1 MKTFL
6 IRYPLSADNSKDK
19 ERKMIK
25 SKLIIA
31 LVVAFSI
38 MFFAKPL
45 LSEEGYKV
53 QYVALFSQNDLSFDK
68 LKGYDIVRLKE
79 VGFLAEP
86 GKPMLPSKE
95 VKIALPSGMTVKSVS
110 VVDAKKEEILGEYN
124 ILPSQ
129 PPLRIGVSD
138 KDVDFVEPDKQIYT
152 SSQPYPSK
160 LVEFDHQTD
169 LAGQGIAVI
178 QLYPLQ
184 YVPSEKRL
192 TLYTSITLVI
202 EGVGGYQCGD
212 YLSPNISEKG
222 GETYETMIKN
232 MVQNPQDV
240 QLNVGLNM
248 STSMVPPGGPFDHVI
263 ITAST
268 YASSFQPLVDWH
280 TQKGVRDTVLTTT
293 WIYATYSGTTNQ
305 QKIRNFII
313 DANSSWGT
321 TYFLMGGENETVPFM
336 YRTYYSE
343 STPSDEYYS
352 DFDDDWT
359 NEVYVGRVSV
369 GSTIEVT
376 TFVNK
381 VLKYEKDPPRTNYP
395 LDVLLIGMDV
405 DASTREELMKENIAS
420 YIPAR
425 FNVTRV
431 YDSQTTNH
439 RTATINALNAGQN
452 LVNHADHANTD
463 VMCTGDYHHGW
474 GIYSS
479 DVDALTNNDQTSIV
493 VSLGCQPNHMDANDC
508 IAEHFVVYNPNQGG
522 LAFAGNTRNGLYYA
536 GDPYSLSAGLDKQW
550 WVSLFSHNMYI
561 LGQTLADA
569 KHNFDHS
576 DNYEKHCEW
585 EFNLLG
591 EPEMPIW
598 TDAPDSFAV
607 TCPSAIPMGTS
618 SFSVHVED
626 ADTPAPVNLAYV
638 CLWKVNEV
646 YLRGYTDATGDITLS
661 PSPSTEG
668 TMYVT
673 VSKHNYLPSQQQ
685 VNVTGYMI
693 GDANGDRM
701 IDITDIVY
709 LMNYL
714 FVGGPAPETLATG
727 DANCDGVVDDADVV
741 YLINYLFTGGPLPA
755 C

>member
-6 IRYPLSADNSKDK
+6 IRYFLSAHNSKDK
-19 ERKMIK
+19 ERQMIK
-25 SKLIIA
+25 SELIIA
-31 LVVAFSI
+31 LLVALSI

-79 VGFLAEP
+79 VGFLAEL

-95 VKIALPSGMTVKSVS
+95 VKIALPSGMIVRSVS
-110 VVDAKKEEILGEYN
+110 VVDTKKEEILGEYN
-124 ILPSQ
+124 IFPSQ
-129 PPLRIGVSD
+129 PPLKTDNSNTN
-138 KDVDFVEPDKQIYT
+138 VDFVQPDNATYT

-160 LVEFDHQTD
+160 LVEFVRQSD

-178 QLYPLQ
+178 EVYPLQ
-184 YVPSEKRL
+184 YVPAEKRL
-192 TLYTSITLVI
+192 TFYTSITLVI
-202 EGVGGYQCGD
+202 EGEGGYECGD

-222 GETYETMIKN
+222 RETYEKMIKD

-240 QLNVGLNM
+240 QLNVGLKM
-248 STSMVPPGGPFDHVI
+248 STSTVPPGGPFDHVI
-263 ITAST
+263 ITSSS

-293 WIYATYSGTTNQ
+293 WIYATYTGTTNQ

-369 GSTIEVT
+369 GSTTEVT

-420 YIPAR
+420 YIPR
-425 FNVTRV
+425 WFNVTKV

-463 VMCTGDYHHGW
+463 VMCTGYVHHGW
-474 GIYSS
+474 EIYNS

-493 VSLGCQPNHMDANDC
+493 VSLGCQTNHMDVNDC
-508 IAEHFVVYNPNQGG
+508 IAEHLVIYNPDQAGV
-522 LAFAGNTRNGLYYA
+522 AFTGNTRDGLYYS

-550 WVSLFSHNMYI
+550 WVSLFSHNVYI

-569 KHNFDHS
+569 KHNFDNS

-598 TDAPDSFAV
+598 TNAPDSFAV
-607 TCPSAIPMGTS
+607 TCPSSIPPGTS
-618 SFSVHVED
+618 SFPVHVED
-626 ADTPAPVNLAYV
+626 ADTHAPVNSAYV
-638 CLWKVNEV
+638 CLWKANEI
-646 YLRGYTDATGDITLS
+646 YLTGYTDASGDITFN
-661 PSPSTEG
+661 PSPPTEG
-668 TMYVT
+668 TMYATVT
-673 VSKHNYLPSQQQ
+673 IHNYIPYQQG
-685 VNVTGYMI
+685 VVIAGVMS
-693 GDANGDRM
+693 GDANGDGA
-701 IDITDIVY
+701 INTS
-709 LMNYL
+709 
-714 FVGGPAPETLATG
+714 
-727 DANCDGVVDDADVV
+727 DVV
-741 YLINYLFTGGPLPA
+741 YLINYLFISGPVPQSLEAGDANCDGNINGSDVVYLLNYLFINGPPPG

>member
-1 MKTFL
+1 
-6 IRYPLSADNSKDK
+6 
-19 ERKMIK
+19 MIK
-25 SKLIIA
+25 SKLIMVL
-31 LVVAFSI
+31 LVVLFI
-38 MFFAKPL
+38 MSFAKPL

-53 QYVALFSQNDLSFDK
+53 QYVALFSQNDLLFDK
-68 LKGYDIVRLKE
+68 LKGYDMVRLKD
-79 VGFLAEP
+79 VGFLSEL

-95 VKIALPSGMTVKSVS
+95 VNIALPSGMTVKSIS
-110 VVDAKKEEILGEYN
+110 VIDATKEEIPGEYN

-192 TLYTSITLVI
+192 TLYASITLVI

-222 GETYETMIKN
+222 RETYEKMIKD
-232 MVQNPQDV
+232 MVQNPQAV
-240 QLNVGLNM
+240 QLNVGLKN
-248 STSMVPPGGPFDHVI
+248 STSMIPPGGPFDHVI
-263 ITAST
+263 ITSST

-280 TQKGVRDTVLTTT
+280 TQKGLKDTVITTS
-293 WIYATYSGTTNQ
+293 WIYLTYSGTNNQ

-313 DANSSWGT
+313 DANSTWGT

-352 DFDDDWT
+352 DFDDDWI
-359 NEVYVGRVSV
+359 NEVYVGRVSA
-369 GSTIEVT
+369 GSTTEVT
-376 TFVNK
+376 TFVDK

-405 DASTREELMKENIAS
+405 DASTREELMKENVAS

-425 FNVTRV
+425 FNITRV

-463 VMCTGDYHHGW
+463 VMCTGDYHHGL

-493 VSLGCQPNHMDANDC
+493 VSLGCHPNHMDINDC
-508 IAEHFVVYNPNQGG
+508 IAEHFVVYNPDQGG
-522 LAFAGNTRNGLYYA
+522 VAFVGNTRNGLYYS

-550 WVSLFSHNMYI
+550 WVSLFSHDMYI

-598 TDAPDSFAV
+598 TDEPDSFAV
-607 TCPSAIPMGTS
+607 TCPSEVPLGAS
-618 SFSVHVED
+618 SFPVHVVD
-626 ADTPAPVNLAYV
+626 STTQAPVNQAYV
-638 CLWKVNEV
+638 CLWKANEV
-646 YLRGYTDATGDITLS
+646 YLTGYTNSSGDVTFS
-661 PSPSTEG
+661 PGPSSEG
-668 TMYVT
+668 ILYVT
-673 VSKHNYLPSQQQ
+673 VTQHNYLPFQQQ

-693 GDANGDRM
+693 GDANGDRK
-701 IDITDIVY
+701 IDVTDIVY

-714 FVGGPAPETLATG
+714 FIGGPAPEPLETG
-727 DANCDGVVDDADVV
+727 DADCDGAVDDADVV
-741 YLINYLFTGGPLPA
+741 YLINYLFTGGSAPA